1 MMASS
6 KMTLAMKILSLLI
19 FDWTLIFTAVI
30 SPHDCVLCAGVET
43 GKKVG

>member
-6 KMTLAMKILSLLI
+6 KMILAMKILSLLI

-30 SPHDCVLCAGVET
+30 PPHDCGLCVGVEA